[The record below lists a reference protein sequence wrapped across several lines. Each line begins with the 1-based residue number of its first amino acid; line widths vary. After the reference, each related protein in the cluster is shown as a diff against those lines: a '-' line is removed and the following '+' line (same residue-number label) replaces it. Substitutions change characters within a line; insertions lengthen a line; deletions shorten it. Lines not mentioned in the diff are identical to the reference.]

1 MTGVEWR
8 IAALCGQLRDGELS
22 QMLTDAGAG
31 ATLSR
36 VLDAV
41 RAGNLVKVSVADLDG
56 LEDAAASIGI
66 DGLTTGV
73 RAVDGPGIVT
83 RLPGIGRSS
92 PDFAWT
98 CPQHAC
104 TRVELGTPDVM
115 PVCSI
120 SGRELER
127 RTQPG

>member
-31 ATLSR
+31 ATLAR

-41 RAGNLVKVSVADLDG
+41 RAGDLVKVSAADLDG

-73 RAVDGPGIVT
+73 RAVDGPGIMT

-92 PDFAWT
+92 PDFAWI

-115 PVCSI
+115 PVCPI